1 MRAPFDDMIAEK
13 WNITEAILREL
24 RNLPRDVL
32 ELVPEGLVEPPV
44 EDGVGEG
51 RGHPDEVREGEAEAA
66 HHVALQQ
73 KLASNQTWP

>member
-1 MRAPFDDMIAEK
+1 MIVMPPF
-13 WNITEAILREL
+13 WGEL

-66 HHVALQQ
+66 HHVALQR
-73 KLASNQTWP
+73 KLASMQTWP